1 MATVDLNGIKT
12 AIQDIL
18 SDANTTTGSPIDLS
32 NGLTNRVQRV
42 LTVNPELIPIQPS
55 YFPCITMFYES
66 KTVDLSTIAKDQ
78 LTGKRRSVIECKV
91 VGIVWKDDMNTA
103 DFDLADLADNE
114 VEILMENIEQVLR
127 SDPKLDGKALW
138 SYPTGVTF
146 HNLQIDES
154 SHFRTGIM
162 NFQITVHY

>member
-12 AIQDIL
+12 AIKTIL

-32 NGLTNRVQRV
+32 SGLDSRVQQI
-42 LTVNPELIPIQPS
+42 LTVTPELIPLQPS
-55 YFPCITMFYES
+55 YYPCIPMFYES
-66 KTVDLSTIAKDQ
+66 KAVDLSTIAKNQ
-78 LTGKRRSVIECKV
+78 LLGKRRSVIDCKI

-103 DFDLADLADNE
+103 GHDLADLADNE

-127 SDPKLDGKALW
+127 SDATLNGEALW
-138 SYPTGVTF
+138 SYTTGVTF
-146 HNLQIDES
+146 HNFQIDEQ